1 MARPTVP
8 AREILP
14 RQADGNVA
22 SPQAMA
28 VAGLLPTVSIVEQT
42 MAEARRALVLVLAVA
57 GVLLG
62 VLLAERWY
70 YAAAQS
76 RANHRHAEAL
86 RLAGAMRLVDLQRTT
101 AAQMAVITGQAEW
114 VQRFDAQLP
123 EFARLLAEARAL
135 APADATARFD
145 AATGSAAAELDD
157 MRESAFEAVQVGA
170 VDVARRI
177 FEGERYLQKTA
188 LLQQAIADFSEA
200 TVAAAGQEITAM
212 RRRNAL
218 IGVLLLVAA
227 CLLGAM
233 LWRRLMGSR
242 GHLLRA
248 EERVK
253 HLAASDLLT
262 GLPNRAALHDAMA
275 LAMGRAAR
283 DGTRLAILM
292 IDLDR
297 FKPVNDRHGHMA
309 GDLVL
314 KQVAQRLQ
322 GLVRAGDTCARYGGD
337 EFVVLAADEG
347 ASSAAHHLAD
357 RIVQAMGQ
365 PMKIGALSIS
375 IGSTVGIARFPD
387 DGVDADELLRKADS
401 ALYRAKS
408 ASRGGL
414 CFYDVGLDELVAE
427 RAALEQAMREGI
439 ARGEFVPYA
448 QPIVDLATG
457 RVQSLELLA
466 RWHHPQRGLLPP
478 AQFIPLA
485 EETGL
490 VGPMTM
496 AVLGAALSERA
507 CLDPDWRISFNV
519 APQQIQDETLVPRLV
534 ALLKRHGVPESRLD
548 IELTESA
555 LVRDTDAARRVMRA
569 LKDAG
574 FTVTLDDFGTGHSS
588 LSYLAEMEFDK
599 IKIDR
604 SFVHALRERSK
615 SAKVV
620 DAIIGLSRSLG
631 VPNVAEGIETEADAE
646 RLRRMGCRYGQ
657 GYLYGRP
664 VPLQA
669 LSAWRDIPVTQPA

>member
-1 MARPTVP
+1 MARRPDSVP
-8 AREILP
+8 DVLHPQVGEGLP
-14 RQADGNVA
+14 
-22 SPQAMA
+22 SPQAQA
-28 VAGLLPTVSIVEQT
+28 AASLLPSVSIVEQT

-62 VLLAERWY
+62 VLLIERWY
-70 YAAAQS
+70 YAAAQGE
-76 RANHRHAEAL
+76 ANHRHAEAL
-86 RLAGAMRLVDLQRTT
+86 RLAGAMRLVDLQLTT
-101 AAQMAVITGQAEW
+101 AAQMAVISGQAEW
-114 VQRFDAQLP
+114 VQRFDRHLP
-123 EFARLLAEARAL
+123 EFNRLLAEARAL

-177 FEGERYLQKTA
+177 FEGERYRQKTA
-188 LLQQAIADFSEA
+188 LLQKAIADFSEA
-200 TVAAAGQEITAM
+200 TVTAAGQEITNM

-218 IGVLLLVAA
+218 IGVLLLVGA
-227 CLLGAM
+227 CFLGVL

-262 GLPNRAALHDAMA
+262 GLPNRTALHDAMA
-275 LAMGRAAR
+275 VAMGRTAR
-283 DGTRLAILM
+283 GGTRLAVLM

-297 FKPVNDRHGHMA
+297 FKPVNDRHGHMV

-314 KQVAQRLQ
+314 KEVAQRLQ
-322 GLVRAGDTCARYGGD
+322 GLIRSGDTCARYGGD

-347 ASSAAHHLAD
+347 TPSAAHHLAD

-365 PMKIGALSIS
+365 PMKVGSLSIT

-387 DGVDADELLRKADS
+387 DGTDADELLRKADS

-408 ASRGGL
+408 DSRGGL

-448 QPIVDLATG
+448 QPIVDLSTG
-457 RVQSLELLA
+457 RVHSLELLA

-490 VGPMTM
+490 IGPMTM
-496 AVLGAALSERA
+496 AVLGAALSDRS

-519 APQQIQDETLVPRLV
+519 APQQIQDESLVPQLL
-534 ALLKRHGVPESRLD
+534 ALLARHRVPPSRLD
-548 IELTESA
+548 VELTESA
-555 LVRDTDAARRVMRA
+555 LVRDTDAARRVMHA
-569 LKDAG
+569 LKQAG

-588 LSYLAEMEFDK
+588 LSYLAELEFDK

-604 SFVHALRERSK
+604 TFVHTMRERPE
-615 SAKVV
+615 SAKIV

-631 VPNVAEGIETEADAE
+631 VPNVAEGIETEADAQ
-646 RLRRMGCRYGQ
+646 RLRSMGCLYGQ

-664 VPLQA
+664 MPLQA
-669 LSAWRDIPVTQPA
+669 LSMLRGSPVMLPA